1 MYQPLVN
8 NLNQQKHFANFTKN
22 LKSKNMNTNRMS
34 GKTIVL
40 LCVKER
46 LNLAQVPN
54 LQNYFLP
61 LMNQSNHNII
71 FDLQFVRYM
80 DCHALGYIVS
90 LNQIARKNNNKLIL
104 CNLTE
109 NVRLLAEIMKL
120 SQIIE
125 IDNTKRHNTGF
136 NLPEKAI
143 KNQHSVKS
151 KPIFNNI

>member
-1 MYQPLVN
+1 
-8 NLNQQKHFANFTKN
+8 
-22 LKSKNMNTNRMS
+22 MNTNRMS

-61 LMNQSNHNII
+61 LINQSNHNII
-71 FDLQFVRYM
+71 LDLQYVRFM

-90 LNQIARKNNNKLIL
+90 LSQIARKNNNNLIL

-109 NVRLLAEIMKL
+109 NIRLLVEIMEL
-120 SQIIE
+120 SQIID
-125 IDNTKRHNTGF
+125 IDKKNRHNTRV
-136 NLPEKAI
+136 NIPEKAI
-143 KNQHSVKS
+143 ENQHSVKS
-151 KPIFNNI
+151 KPIFHNI